1 MKISGIGKY
10 AYFAASE
17 TDLEFGEL
25 IVGGGSSLK
34 HPTDKE
40 FILRNRSL
48 VRASFQTD
56 HEPVFFFSPLRG
68 VIPPEASVPIT
79 VKYTPLSPGTFTCD
93 TFRIQTPGGHHVTV
107 SCRGKAIGPRV
118 SLWKKNLAS
127 NLIKANSLNFKDVQV
142 GIMST
147 RVLVLKNES
156 NVAARFNFMAA
167 PCGVF
172 GIDKVAGVV
181 PPLLDMSITLTFCPE
196 NAGNFYRRLF
206 ILVQNQS
213 TIYVDILGTG
223 YDNEVRP
230 SPFQQAHVDAYR
242 LRCQHHWGHLSPDG
256 LETLLEEKGDAYFL
270 QGALA
275 KQQMGGDDPKLLTRS
290 GESVLSD
297 VRICDEF
304 FHVATH
310 RSNAIVVSES
320 LLEFFFGSPRA
331 TKSLVV
337 TNYTQGKVTCLWRVS
352 ETNAFETP
360 TFRIWPTI
368 CDIAPGASASF
379 TVSFTPTRGNAYYF
393 AELESHVFFK
403 SNRTFRLVN
412 PQTLTPPWCVV
423 VHASGHSF
431 PTPNSQFLSKVT
443 FETAKPDLCPFP
455 PAYVGDSVYETVSL
469 VNASDTPALFSV
481 VQDPCRVFWVHPPMG
496 RIPPNGFH
504 LVQIRF
510 TPTHPRRYVH
520 RLVTIVNFVTHVTLE
535 LTGTGARPQLVC
547 VDNLHTRSP
556 VDTVYIKP
564 TATGL
569 ASTRLFYLHNTSR
582 VPLVFRW
589 QVPQAL
595 HSTFHLSPLVYRL
608 NGNETAAIT
617 CIFSPSQLK
626 QYNQRISVHVKS
638 ILNEKPAVSGYPMS
652 QDTSVKLV
660 GVGTSGAISFDPPS
674 IQLPTVLVNSRM
686 AISFHI
692 LNSSDC
698 DLIYHLHVI
707 RRRDVAA
714 SQSTTNE
721 QGDDLTC
728 QFISFSKPS
737 GTLGARSQQSVELT
751 FQANV
756 AGIFAYKISCAVS
769 SAPVEPSLHA
779 AAAADGTCFHMDVDA
794 SASFPSLVIE
804 DLRVL
809 RTPTSTAWTQFQVP
823 ALNAFLAA
831 PLTQH
836 EVDFNA
842 ESSPDMTTLS
852 SFHMQFTPATEG
864 TPSQVA
870 YVQLRNPG
878 SLVVA
883 YRIYYPSETDVEL
896 ERWADRGEPTA
907 NELRQNIIVDSKLF
921 TISPRSGVL
930 QPHETLV
937 LSLSYSYESLQ
948 YDGIHDLSVVL
959 NVSQGKKLTLIL
971 HGRTLPVSSP
981 LLFLPSDVC
990 VLHPVQVGQSMRST
1004 YPLAK
1009 PCTQQ
1014 IPVFNCGDQPLQV
1027 DIDDSSW
1034 SVLNA
1039 RQFNFPILECRTSR
1053 VVVPAHATAFI
1064 DVDFCPLQDIT
1075 YSSELRLYAT
1085 ALHSE
1090 NTYEQSTT
1098 ISVVARGYTA
1108 PLTFPHMHLSA
1119 TTGGPPSTS
1128 QLLAHSSSSSA
1139 ALLSHDRVDFGLVC
1153 VHTDNVQLVTLTNT
1167 SCTATVGFTWDQ
1179 GHPLVVSK
1187 KVLCMPSQGQL
1198 LPLQH
1203 VLIRIVVRPHI
1214 DLMAM
1219 AELPLEPPT
1228 PVFVQFNSTKRAAK
1242 ASRLCDDVKRLTATV
1257 LENTM
1262 FNLIQEIAC
1271 GEFDL
1276 TCLPKQLVFHTPD
1289 HDDDNDTVET
1299 IQEDRE

>member
-1 MKISGIGKY
+1 
-10 AYFAASE
+10 
-17 TDLEFGEL
+17 
-25 IVGGGSSLK
+25 
-34 HPTDKE
+34 
-40 FILRNRSL
+40 
-48 VRASFQTD
+48 
-56 HEPVFFFSPLRG
+56 
-68 VIPPEASVPIT
+68 
-79 VKYTPLSPGTFTCD
+79 
-93 TFRIQTPGGHHVTV
+93 
-107 SCRGKAIGPRV
+107 
-118 SLWKKNLAS
+118 
-127 NLIKANSLNFKDVQV
+127 
-142 GIMST
+142 
-147 RVLVLKNES
+147 
-156 NVAARFNFMAA
+156 
-167 PCGVF
+167 
-172 GIDKVAGVV
+172 
-181 PPLLDMSITLTFCPE
+181 
-196 NAGNFYRRLF
+196 
-206 ILVQNQS
+206 
-213 TIYVDILGTG
+213 
-223 YDNEVRP
+223 
-230 SPFQQAHVDAYR
+230 
-242 LRCQHHWGHLSPDG
+242 GHLSPDG

-290 GESVLSD
+290 GESILSD

-320 LLEFFFGSPRA
+320 LLEFFFGSPTA

-510 TPTHPRRYVH
+510 PPTHPRRYVH
-520 RLVTIVNFVTHVTLE
+520 RLVAIVNFVTHVTLE

-638 ILNEKPAVSGYPMS
+638 ILNEKSAVSGYPMS

-660 GVGTSGAISFDPPS
+660 GLGTSGAISFDPPS
-674 IQLPTVLVNSRM
+674 VQLPTVLVNSRM

-698 DLIYHLHVI
+698 DLIYHLHVNL
-707 RRRDVAA
+707 RRDVAA
-714 SQSTTNE
+714 SQSSTTNPQ

-728 QFISFSKPS
+728 HFISFSKPS
-737 GTLGARSQQSVELT
+737 GTLGARSQQSVELM

-769 SAPVEPSLHA
+769 SAEPSQHA
-779 AAAADGTCFHMDVDA
+779 AAAAAGTCFHMDVDA

-878 SLVVA
+878 SLVV
-883 YRIYYPSETDVEL
+883 
-896 ERWADRGEPTA
+896 
-907 NELRQNIIVDSKLF
+907 
-921 TISPRSGVL
+921 
-930 QPHETLV
+930 
-937 LSLSYSYESLQ
+937 
-948 YDGIHDLSVVL
+948 
-959 NVSQGKKLTLIL
+959 
-971 HGRTLPVSSP
+971 
-981 LLFLPSDVC
+981 
-990 VLHPVQVGQSMRST
+990 GQSMRST

-1064 DVDFCPLQDIT
+1064 DVDFCPLQDTT
-1075 YSSELRLYAT
+1075 YTSELRLYAT
-1085 ALHSE
+1085 AFE
-1090 NTYEQSTT
+1090 DTYEQSTT
-1098 ISVVARGYTA
+1098 IS
-1108 PLTFPHMHLSA
+1108 
-1119 TTGGPPSTS
+1119 
-1128 QLLAHSSSSSA
+1128 
-1139 ALLSHDRVDFGLVC
+1139 
-1153 VHTDNVQLVTLTNT
+1153 
-1167 SCTATVGFTWDQ
+1167 
-1179 GHPLVVSK
+1179 
-1187 KVLCMPSQGQL
+1187 
-1198 LPLQH
+1198 
-1203 VLIRIVVRPHI
+1203 
-1214 DLMAM
+1214 AM

-1276 TCLPKQLVFHTPD
+1276 TCLPKQLVFHNPD

-1299 IQEDRE
+1299 IQENRE

>member
-1 MKISGIGKY
+1 
-10 AYFAASE
+10 
-17 TDLEFGEL
+17 
-25 IVGGGSSLK
+25 
-34 HPTDKE
+34 
-40 FILRNRSL
+40 
-48 VRASFQTD
+48 
-56 HEPVFFFSPLRG
+56 
-68 VIPPEASVPIT
+68 
-79 VKYTPLSPGTFTCD
+79 
-93 TFRIQTPGGHHVTV
+93 
-107 SCRGKAIGPRV
+107 
-118 SLWKKNLAS
+118 
-127 NLIKANSLNFKDVQV
+127 
-142 GIMST
+142 
-147 RVLVLKNES
+147 
-156 NVAARFNFMAA
+156 
-167 PCGVF
+167 
-172 GIDKVAGVV
+172 
-181 PPLLDMSITLTFCPE
+181 
-196 NAGNFYRRLF
+196 
-206 ILVQNQS
+206 
-213 TIYVDILGTG
+213 
-223 YDNEVRP
+223 
-230 SPFQQAHVDAYR
+230 
-242 LRCQHHWGHLSPDG
+242 
-256 LETLLEEKGDAYFL
+256 
-270 QGALA
+270 
-275 KQQMGGDDPKLLTRS
+275 
-290 GESVLSD
+290 
-297 VRICDEF
+297 
-304 FHVATH
+304 
-310 RSNAIVVSES
+310 
-320 LLEFFFGSPRA
+320 
-331 TKSLVV
+331 
-337 TNYTQGKVTCLWRVS
+337 
-352 ETNAFETP
+352 
-360 TFRIWPTI
+360 
-368 CDIAPGASASF
+368 
-379 TVSFTPTRGNAYYF
+379 
-393 AELESHVFFK
+393 
-403 SNRTFRLVN
+403 
-412 PQTLTPPWCVV
+412 
-423 VHASGHSF
+423 
-431 PTPNSQFLSKVT
+431 
-443 FETAKPDLCPFP
+443 
-455 PAYVGDSVYETVSL
+455 
-469 VNASDTPALFSV
+469 
-481 VQDPCRVFWVHPPMG
+481 
-496 RIPPNGFH
+496 
-504 LVQIRF
+504 
-510 TPTHPRRYVH
+510 
-520 RLVTIVNFVTHVTLE
+520 
-535 LTGTGARPQLVC
+535 LTGTGGRPQLVC
-547 VDNLHTRSP
+547 VDNPHTRSP

-589 QVPQAL
+589 QVPLAL

-626 QYNQRISVHVKS
+626 QYNQRITVHVKS
-638 ILNEKPAVSGYPMS
+638 IGLLTEKPAVSGYPMS

-660 GVGTSGAISFDPPS
+660 GLGTSGAISFDPPS
-674 IQLPTVLVNSRM
+674 VQLPTVLVNSRM

-692 LNSSDC
+692 INSSDC
-698 DLIYHLHVI
+698 DLIYHLHVN

-714 SQSTTNE
+714 SQTTSTTNPQ

-756 AGIFAYKISCAVS
+756 AGVFAYKISCAVS
-769 SAPVEPSLHA
+769 STPVETHTA
-779 AAAADGTCFHMDVDA
+779 GTCFHMDVDA

-809 RTPTSTAWTQFQVP
+809 RTPTSTAWAQFQVP

-852 SFHMQFTPATEG
+852 RFHMHFTPATEG

-883 YRIYYPSETDVEL
+883 YR
-896 ERWADRGEPTA
+896 
-907 NELRQNIIVDSKLF
+907 
-921 TISPRSGVL
+921 VL
-930 QPHETLV
+930 QPHESLV

-971 HGRTLPVSSP
+971 HGRTLPVSTP

-1064 DVDFCPLQDIT
+1064 DVDFCPLQNIT
-1075 YSSELRLYAT
+1075 YTSELRLYAT

-1098 ISVVARGYTA
+1098 ISV
-1108 PLTFPHMHLSA
+1108 
-1119 TTGGPPSTS
+1119 
-1128 QLLAHSSSSSA
+1128 
-1139 ALLSHDRVDFGLVC
+1139 
-1153 VHTDNVQLVTLTNT
+1153 
-1167 SCTATVGFTWDQ
+1167 
-1179 GHPLVVSK
+1179 
-1187 KVLCMPSQGQL
+1187 
-1198 LPLQH
+1198 
-1203 VLIRIVVRPHI
+1203 
-1214 DLMAM
+1214 AM

-1276 TCLPKQLVFHTPD
+1276 TCLPKQLVFHNPD

-1299 IQEDRE
+1299 IQENRE